1 MSKELAASLRIV
13 KFETRYPLKNPENPN
28 EGYKEVDYV
37 ITTSVGNAKYI
48 EVPQRIAD
56 IKRRT
61 DGTWEIIKPYYEAW
75 KDGQELPADGTP
87 LAAWHGVRPE
97 MVEVLRAHRIR
108 TVEELAVLPD
118 SSIDQIKLP
127 GLRNVRDAAKAWE
140 QTADKRAVAA
150 DLAAK
155 DAEIDALKQQ
165 MADLM
170 AMLKGDPTE
179 EPIKRKPGRP
189 RKEDPEADAA

>member
-1 MSKELAASLRIV
+1 MDQTSLAASLRVV
-13 KFETRYPLKNPENPN
+13 KFETRYPLKNPDNPN
-28 EGYKEVDYV
+28 EGYKQVDYV
-37 ITTSVGNAKYI
+37 LTTSVGNAKYT
-48 EVPQRIAD
+48 ETPWRIKD
-56 IKRRT
+56 IQRRT
-61 DGTWEIIKPYYEAW
+61 DGMWELIKPYYDAW
-75 KDGQELPADGTP
+75 RDGNELPTEGTP

-97 MVEVLRAHRIR
+97 MVEVLKAHRIR

-118 SSIDQIKLP
+118 SSIDMIKLP
-127 GLRNVRDAAKAWE
+127 GLRAVRDAARAWE
-140 QTADKRAVAA
+140 QTSDKRAVAA

-170 AMLKGDPTE
+170 AMLRGDPSE

-189 RKEDPEADAA
+189 RKEDSEAA